1 MTAMSALAYVFSL
14 PVGCTNRATPPRDT
28 VTSEGHQ
35 PNPTHRISIPSYR
48 SLMLS
53 AGEAPAQLLLAGN
66 PGE

>member
-28 VTSEGHQ
+28 VTSEGHL
-35 PNPTHRISIPSYR
+35 HRPETPDLDYQAK